1 MCRHTYDIDCGA
13 SKQKN
18 KKKDSQYK
26 YDIFRDEQVMITYK
40 KIKLLSQRLL
50 DIRRNSFYQNP

>member
-1 MCRHTYDIDCGA
+1 MTSIVA
-13 SKQKN
+13 PVNKKI

-50 DIRRNSFYQNP
+50 DIRRNPFYQNP